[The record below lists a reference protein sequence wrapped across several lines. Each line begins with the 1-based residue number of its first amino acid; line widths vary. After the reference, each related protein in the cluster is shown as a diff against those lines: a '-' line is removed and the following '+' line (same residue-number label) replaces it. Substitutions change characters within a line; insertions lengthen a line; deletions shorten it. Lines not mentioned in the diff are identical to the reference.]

1 MLTRIKWDLYSPRFQ
16 EASLSLGYTEDDLT
30 LKTSDYFKSDDRKI
44 MKVRY
49 QHHLIKLKQM
59 LNEVIEA
66 RLQII
71 TNKQRERNEKKFQR
85 KVEVNLNDGASER
98 TSNLGKVSSMHTR
111 YSKSQFQL
119 DKVQLPKQEKVIH
132 TERAHSRPLQTT
144 QRLDIK

>member
-1 MLTRIKWDLYSPRFQ
+1 MLAKIKWDLYSPRFQ

-30 LKTSDYFKSDDRKI
+30 LRAPGFFKSADRKI

-71 TNKQRERNEKKFQR
+71 ANKQKERNEKKFR
-85 KVEVNLNDGASER
+85 RRTESNLNDGASER
-98 TSNLGKVSSMHTR
+98 TSNLGRMSSMHTRSR

-119 DKVQLPKQEKVIH
+119 DRVQLPRQPELVIQ
-132 TERAHSRPLQTT
+132 TDRAHSRPL
-144 QRLDIK
+144 